1 MLLRYRSGVQCCVM
15 LCFAVWC
22 DPVQCC
28 TVRCGA
34 MLYGAM
40 RCDAVLCSAMRCNA
54 VRCGAMQC
62 DAVWCG
68 SVVSLGV
75 GNKERGRLLY
85 HIHKLSPLLNYL
97 PLLSAPTR
105 VDGAPFLA
113 PRQYIASLS

>member
-1 MLLRYRSGVQCCVM
+1 MQ
-15 LCFAVWC
+15 
-22 DPVQCC
+22 
-28 TVRCGA
+28 
-34 MLYGAM
+34 
-40 RCDAVLCSAMRCNA
+40 CDAVRCSAMRCNA
-54 VRCGAMQC
+54 VRCGVMQCDAVRCSAMQC
-62 DAVWCG
+62 DAD
-68 SVVSLGV
+68 VVSLGV